1 MKNRS
6 ILWWGRFDKNYSRNR
21 IIRQSLKRL
30 NYQLID
36 FIPLISEFGFA
47 EAVLRNIK
55 KTDFVWVP
63 CFRQRDIASAHKWC
77 IKHNIKLIIDPLIS
91 SWDKRVNEKSNVFSQ
106 SYANKIK
113 QRESDLFNKA
123 DIIISDTSK
132 HSELFIKDLLVKKN
146 KVRTVFVGAE
156 ESIFMPQKTIH
167 KSATDRIFPDTR

>member
-1 MKNRS
+1 MKNQS

-63 CFRQRDIASAHKWC
+63 CFRQ
-77 IKHNIKLIIDPLIS
+77 
-91 SWDKRVNEKSNVFSQ
+91 
-106 SYANKIK
+106 
-113 QRESDLFNKA
+113 
-123 DIIISDTSK
+123 
-132 HSELFIKDLLVKKN
+132 
-146 KVRTVFVGAE
+146 
-156 ESIFMPQKTIH
+156 
-167 KSATDRIFPDTR
+167 